1 MERGMSLQDLMDES
15 FETTAGKRT
24 LKELLDPER
33 PTVFVGYPMDFTP
46 VCTKQMCNYR
56 DNWPRLSQLHCAWW
70 GINQADL
77 GKHFRFKEEHQLPL
91 ELVTDPQG
99 KLLKALGLHGLM
111 GTKRGFTVVSP
122 QGGVLGT
129 STIFP
134 LLYTKS
140 DDVVAFLTPL
150 LA

>member
-1 MERGMSLQDLMDES
+1 MSLENLMDES
-15 FETTAGKRT
+15 FETTAGDKSFR
-24 LKELLDPER
+24 EILDPSR

-46 VCTKQMCNYR
+46 VCTKQMCDYR
-56 DNWPRLSQLHCAWW
+56 DNWPQLSQLHCAWW
-70 GINQADL
+70 GINQANL
-77 GKHFRFKEEHQLPL
+77 GKHLRFKEEHRLQM
-91 ELVTDPQG
+91 ELITDAKGQ
-99 KLLKALGLHGLM
+99 LLKALGLHGLM

-122 QGGVLGT
+122 KGEILGT

-140 DDVVAFLTPL
+140 DDVVAFLKPL